1 MNIIRKI
8 NINKKRKIQISIV
21 IIISILAFLLFS
33 LYIKSFANT
42 ATGSGSTNENVIKT
56 INFLDG
62 LIGTFPMLVLSV
74 IKIVLLIVMTA
85 LSWIIGF
92 TISGKGVLTLDNILF
107 NDLPLINLDFNPQN
121 AGDYSG
127 FMGAIASSVR
137 IIMIIAVVI
146 QLFVLL
152 ITVIRFMTKSL
163 AQDKAETKMILVNW
177 VKGIGIMFGVL
188 FFMFV
193 VIAINNAL
201 VGAVRAGL
209 KNSQTTVFKGIT
221 NEILRNALTNQGFGG
236 ITATFIYIAILAQTV
251 FFYFYYLKRFIVISF
266 LMMVAPLITATY
278 SLDMID
284 DNKSQTLE
292 FWTNK
297 FLHTVFIQIF
307 HVFIYVALI
316 FPLVTGNANTEWLI
330 RPTEISNF
338 IEMGVLTVFGMLFFF
353 KGEALLKKI
362 FGLKGEGVQSSAA
375 ATMLVVDK
383 VTKTVN
389 KAIKARNNYKDTKAI
404 NDKLDRGMDKVKE
417 KESATKTSNKTTN
430 DKSDGKDNSDK
441 DKTQKRVVSE
451 AERKK
456 MDDFKKTVNKTK
468 SNFSAE
474 DAVKERKKF
483 NDIQSK
489 QEKAYNKKSFGKK
502 TLKAFARGT
511 VAATTAFATTAVTA
525 GLKNMDAIE
534 VGMVAE
540 KATKRTLEN
549 YDNLVEMRK
558 AKNEGQIIPGMFQ
571 GRTEKGKEQIKEQYD
586 KTVEKFANQNAQVIK
601 DLENL
606 TGTKLSSETEEG
618 KDNQKAY
625 FETLK
630 NREKEVTEEFEK
642 AKKELN
648 QYLKKTLG
656 DTASISEEIILRMQ
670 DELEEKKTIITKG
683 MNEKVK
689 EFVIKYKEKELIE
702 MMHAFDEM
710 TKRVNDKIVSE
721 KEDDPL
727 GRYSDVVSELPKA
740 EERLKKADLLED
752 ANKLDP
758 EKEEDLEDAMYFDTI
773 VRDVFKSLGRL

>member
-1 MNIIRKI
+1 MDIIRKI

-353 KGEALLKKI
+353 KGETLLKKI

>member
-1 MNIIRKI
+1 MDIIRKI

-42 ATGSGSTNENVIKT
+42 ATGSGSTNETVIQT

-188 FFMFV
+188 IFMFLT
-193 VIAINNAL
+193 IAINNAL

-430 DKSDGKDNSDK
+430 DNSDGKDNSDK

-558 AKNEGQIIPGMFQ
+558 AKNEGQIIPGIIQ

-586 KTVEKFANQNAQVIK
+586 KTVEKFANQNAQVLK

-618 KDNQKAY
+618 KNNQKAY

-630 NREKEVTEEFEK
+630 NREKEVTEEFER

-721 KEDDPL
+721 KKDDPL

-740 EERLKKADLLED
+740 EERLKKVDLLED